1 MAESQYNETILIVDD
16 NPTNLEVLSKTL
28 IQTGYQ
34 IAVAVDGESA
44 VRLVE
49 YQLPSLILL
58 DVMLPGIDG
67 FETCRRLKLNPVSQ
81 DIPIIF
87 MTALT
92 DTEYK
97 IKGFSFG
104 AVDYVTKPFHREEV
118 LARVQSQIK
127 LYTLSK
133 ALEVQ
138 NDQLRLE
145 IQQRES
151 VEFMLR
157 QAREEA
163 EKANEAKSH
172 FLANMSHELRTPL
185 NAILGMTEGLTDQ
198 IFGPINERQIKA
210 LETVDRSGTH
220 LLELIN
226 DILDIAKIESGQ
238 TELECTLI
246 SVSSLCQSSLVF
258 IKQQALQKRIQIET
272 QLSADLPDL
281 CCDERQIRQVLINLL
296 NNAVKFTPEGGKITL
311 EAQLS
316 KPGFLRIT
324 VADTGIGIAPE
335 NIGKLFQPFIQIDC
349 ALNRQYQGTGLGL
362 SLVKRIVEL
371 HDGEVSLTSEVGIG
385 SSFMIDLPCMSS
397 PLCAY
402 EVSRTGPSP
411 SVESKCITGAVPL
424 SRTPS
429 ILLVEDNEANV
440 ATVSSYLEAKGY
452 DIIVAKNGHEAIAM
466 AHSETPDLILMDIQ
480 MPELDGFE
488 AMQKIRR
495 NPALTTVPIIA
506 LSALA
511 MTGDRERCIEAGA
524 DEYISKP
531 IRMRKLHVTM
541 QQLLSA
547 SCSTEAKLKQEA

>member
-1 MAESQYNETILIVDD
+1 M
-16 NPTNLEVLSKTL
+16 
-28 IQTGYQ
+28 IQTGYH
-34 IAVAVDGESA
+34 IAVAVDGENA
-44 VRLVE
+44 IKLVE
-49 YQLPSLILL
+49 YHLPSLILL

-67 FETCRRLKLNPVSQ
+67 FETCRRLKLKPASRDV
-81 DIPIIF
+81 PIIF
-87 MTALT
+87 MTALS

-97 IKGFSFG
+97 IKAFTAG
-104 AVDYVTKPFHREEV
+104 AIDYVTKPFYREEV

-138 NDQLRLE
+138 NDQLRQE

-151 VEFMLR
+151 VEIMLR

-198 IFGPINERQIKA
+198 VFGPVNERQIKA

-220 LLELIN
+220 LLDLIN
-226 DILDIAKIESGQ
+226 DILDIAKIESGRI
-238 TELECTLI
+238 ELESKSI
-246 SVSSLCQSSLVF
+246 SVSSLFQSSLDF
-258 IKQQALQKRIQIET
+258 IKQQVLQKQIQLEI
-272 QLSADLPDL
+272 QLLSDLPDL

-296 NNAVKFTPEGGKITL
+296 NNAVKFTPEGGKIIL

-316 KPGFLRIT
+316 KPEFLRIT
-324 VADTGIGIAPE
+324 VADSGIGIAPE
-335 NIGKLFQPFIQIDC
+335 DINKLFQPFIQIDC

-371 HDGEVSLTSEVGIG
+371 HGGEVFLISEIGVG
-385 SSFMIDLPCMSS
+385 SRFMIDLPCAHTE
-397 PLCAY
+397 LRTQG
-402 EVSRTGPSP
+402 VSRPEPAISI
-411 SVESKCITGAVPL
+411 ESKGITGAVSP
-424 SRTPS
+424 SQTPS
-429 ILLVEDNEANV
+429 ILLVEDNEANI

-452 DIIVAKNGHEAIAM
+452 SYSIVVAKNGREAIAI
-466 AHSETPDLILMDIQ
+466 AHSETPSLILMDIQ
-480 MPELDGFE
+480 MPELNGFE
-488 AMQKIRR
+488 AMQKIRQ
-495 NPALTTVPIIA
+495 NPVLATVPIIA

-524 DEYISKP
+524 NEYISKP
-531 IRMRKLHVTM
+531 IKMRNLLATM
-541 QQLLSA
+541 QHLLQQTSV
-547 SCSTEAKLKQEA
+547 L